1 MLEGDTP
8 TTTRHYLRP
17 MARRQ
22 KANHRNRKS
31 GMAPGTLLYT
41 GTRADTPANVVSL
54 QYDEAT
60 CHESKGYSVNIKEG
74 ILWIDVRSLSDT
86 SVIEQIGSDFH
97 IHPLALEDVLN
108 THQRAK
114 LDEYDNG
121 LFFIVPNLK
130 LDQHTNELVSEQ
142 ISLFAG
148 NHFVISFQEDPDDTL
163 EVIRKRTQEGLGRLR
178 KKRSDYLVYSLID
191 TIVDGYYTVL
201 DTLESNVFELEETL
215 HVNGAHSNTKAKMFE
230 LKRVANEFKHRI
242 LPLREALTRFYR
254 TESDIVEDSNRLY
267 FRDLV
272 DHVAQILD
280 GIDNQ
285 RDMLSNM
292 EALYHAEAANRLN
305 NVMRLLTVI
314 STIFIPLSFIAGV
327 YGMNFDNMP
336 ELHTAHGY
344 FILLGIMFCLMIG
357 MLTYFRVKKWI

>member
-1 MLEGDTP
+1 MSRKSHTK
-8 TTTRHYLRP
+8 H
-17 MARRQ
+17 
-22 KANHRNRKS
+22 KIRKS
-31 GMAPGTLLYT
+31 GMAPGTLVYT
-41 GTRADTPANVVSL
+41 GSREEQPSNVVEL
-54 QYDEAT
+54 KYDET
-60 CHESKGYSVNIKEG
+60 SCQESKGYSSNLQDGV
-74 ILWIDVRSLSDT
+74 LWIDVRSLSDT
-86 SVIEQIGSDFH
+86 KLIERIGADFH

-130 LDQHTNELVSEQ
+130 FDARTNELISEQ

-148 NHFVISFQEDPDDTL
+148 NQFVITFQEDPDDSF
-163 EVIRKRTQEGLGRLR
+163 EAVRRRTREGLGRLR
-178 KKRSDYLVYSLID
+178 KKGADYLAYSLVD
-191 TIVDGYYTVL
+191 TIVDGYYLILDDMEANVL
-201 DTLESNVFELEETL
+201 ELEEAL
-215 HVNGAHSNTKAKMFE
+215 HLGGALLSTKAKMFE
-230 LKRVANEFKHRI
+230 LKRVSNEFKHRI

-254 TESDIVEDSNRLY
+254 TESEIVEDSNRLY

-272 DHVAQILD
+272 DHLAQITD

-285 RDMLSNM
+285 RDILSNM

-336 ELHTAHGY
+336 ELHTRYGY
-344 FILLGIMFCLMIG
+344 YVLLGVMFCLMVG
-357 MLTYFRVKKWI
+357 MLTYFRIKKWI